1 MYRHIIKNLSIY
13 HYYLAF
19 SDLTNSYFIIIEYG
33 LERSNKF
40 LNYERRVIVGGGR
53 FTMRKESYEDF
64 QYILSQ
70 SSHFFDAEK
79 VYDLYSSLFNFLLYL
94 ERKILVNSDK
104 IVNYL

>member
-1 MYRHIIKNLSIY
+1 
-13 HYYLAF
+13 
-19 SDLTNSYFIIIEYG
+19 
-33 LERSNKF
+33 
-40 LNYERRVIVGGGR
+40 
-53 FTMRKESYEDF
+53 MRKESYEDF